1 MIYNALNDVVYYFLQ
16 NKNIK
21 FFYQKIIRV
30 II

>member
-1 MIYNALNDVVYYFLQ
+1 MIYNALNDVIYYFLQ
-16 NKNIK
+16 KNIK